1 MSDLLATWVED
12 HGDVLY
18 RFALRRVKDSH
29 AIDDILQD
37 TFMAALKAKDSFRG
51 DSNVRTWLI
60 SILRTK
66 IVDHFR
72 RQAKEKK
79 VEAATLEQAQAS
91 GFDRP
96 EKLAV
101 WDTKGNNTLENQEFW
116 GVFNRCLEKLP
127 ETLARAYLMREID
140 GFPSQTI
147 CETLNI
153 TADNLAVR
161 IFRARSALRD
171 CLDANWFSKD

>member
-1 MSDLLATWVED
+1 
-12 HGDVLY
+12 
-18 RFALRRVKDSH
+18 
-29 AIDDILQD
+29 
-37 TFMAALKAKDSFRG
+37 MAALKSKDSFRG
-51 DSNVRTWLI
+51 ESNVRTWLI

-66 IVDHFR
+66 IVDYFR
-72 RQAKEKK
+72 RQAKDRK

-96 EKLAV
+96 EKLDR
-101 WDTKGNNTLENQEFW
+101 WNTNSNNTLENQEFW
-116 GVFNRCLEKLP
+116 AVFNSCVGNLP
-127 ETLARAYLMREID
+127 ETLAKAYLMREID

-171 CLDANWFSKD
+171 CLDAKWFSKDK